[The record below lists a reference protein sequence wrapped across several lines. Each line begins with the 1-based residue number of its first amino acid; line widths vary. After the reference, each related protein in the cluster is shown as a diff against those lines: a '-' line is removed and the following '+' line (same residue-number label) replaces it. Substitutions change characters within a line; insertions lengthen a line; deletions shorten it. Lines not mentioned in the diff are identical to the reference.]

1 MVTLNMTPTT
11 LQERLE
17 ASEGRID
24 VEAYLEAVAY
34 VRDDGRH

>member
-1 MVTLNMTPTT
+1 MTPTT